1 MLPRE
6 RFETVGSKLN
16 LPKCSSNATAQAIA
30 YLKLYTSHAKKK
42 IVNQT
47 RKPKDKIYNGYQNLI
62 VLIIQRNH
70 NLSHTKFLLLC
81 YFLIISDHM
90 LYLHD

>member
-1 MLPRE
+1 MLPRD

-47 RKPKDKIYNGYQNLI
+47 RKPKDKIYNG
-62 VLIIQRNH
+62 
-70 NLSHTKFLLLC
+70 
-81 YFLIISDHM
+81 
-90 LYLHD
+90 